1 MYIATLRGCRPTR
14 TLRAS
19 FPPPPLKS
27 ICRDKPFPLPK
38 HVASSETTPAVDDP
52 FASSCAATALRSV
65 DSVSANAIVARAVG
79 GRTSARPQLLQME
92 LPPGAGLCGV
102 DRWCEEAREKNFL
115 FEIGID
121 LPPGTSEDDLSIAV
135 AAWNS
140 HVQRKRSSKVARRP
154 VADVMIGALAQ
165 ANDGLITRNAS
176 DFRAL
181 FPSLNIV
188 TP

>member
-1 MYIATLRGCRPTR
+1 MSMVVDTCVILDVLERDPT
-14 TLRAS
+14 
-19 FPPPPLKS
+19 FG
-27 ICRDKPFPLPK
+27 
-38 HVASSETTPAVDDP
+38 VASTEAIDQHVDDG
-52 FASSCAATALRSV
+52 LI
-65 DSVSANAIVARAVG
+65 VSPLTYV
-79 GRTSARPQLLQME
+79 E
-92 LPPGAGLCGV
+92 LAPAFLG
-102 DRWCEEAREKNFL
+102 DEAREKNFL

-121 LPPGTSEDDLSIAV
+121 LPPGTSEEALSIAV

-140 HVQRKRSSKVARRP
+140 HVQHKRSSKVARRP
-154 VADVMIGALAQ
+154 VADILIGALAQ

>member
-1 MYIATLRGCRPTR
+1 MSMVVDTCVILDVLERDPTFGITSAEAIDR
-14 TLRAS
+14 
-19 FPPPPLKS
+19 
-27 ICRDKPFPLPK
+27 
-38 HVASSETTPAVDDP
+38 HVDDG
-52 FASSCAATALRSV
+52 LI
-65 DSVSANAIVARAVG
+65 VSPLTYV
-79 GRTSARPQLLQME
+79 E
-92 LPPGAGLCGV
+92 LAPAFLG
-102 DRWCEEAREKNFL
+102 DEAREKNFL

-140 HVQRKRSSKVARRP
+140 YVQRKRSGKVARRP

-165 ANDGLITRNAS
+165 ANDGLITRNAR
-176 DFRAL
+176 DFLSL